1 MPTRENFANA
11 LLIALGCPQSLNNVD
26 ALVAA
31 MAGENTEAA
40 FNPLATTLDWW
51 PDTDYNNAGVKNYAD
66 FAAGVSAT
74 ASTLTENQSGYA
86 SILSSLRR
94 SDPPSTTV
102 AAWAASAW
110 GTGQAAVSALET
122 VQADRTAAY
131 NVEIGGSSPTV
142 EATPQAV
149 PEPSPVVTPTPEPAP
164 VALPVSGF
172 IWPTVSIA
180 NESTSTPAV
189 KAIQSVLRYVWGYE
203 ILVDG
208 YYGPVT
214 EGAVKAFQRSRSI
227 TMDGMVGAETY
238 PLLLGI

>member
-51 PDTDYNNAGVKNYAD
+51 PDTDYNNAGVKNYSD

-86 SILSSLRR
+86 SILSCLKKSCAPL
-94 SDPPSTTV
+94 TTV
-102 AAWAASAW
+102 QAWAASAW
-110 GTGQAAVSALET
+110 GTGEAAISALSG
-122 VQADRTAAY
+122 VQADRTTAY
-131 NVEIGGSSPTV
+131 NVPIGGSVTV
-142 EATPQAV
+142 TDTTPIPA
-149 PEPSPVVTPTPEPAP
+149 PTPEPVTVSTPEPTP
-164 VALPVSGF
+164 VVLPASAF

-227 TMDGMVGAETY
+227 TMDGVVGAETY